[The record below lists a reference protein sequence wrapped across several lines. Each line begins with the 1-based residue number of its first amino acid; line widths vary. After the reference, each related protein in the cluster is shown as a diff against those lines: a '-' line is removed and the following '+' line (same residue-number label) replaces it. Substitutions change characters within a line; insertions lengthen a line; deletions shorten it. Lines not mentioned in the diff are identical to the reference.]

1 MKKKNFH
8 LGTADFV
15 ISAFII
21 GVIVILFNVF
31 MLPDSNIDF
40 FTEKDINMVVSIS
53 DIEEDDFKLI
63 NDNDVFHNRNKSKR
77 IGTVKSVSDVK
88 KVTIECKAVEENGK
102 FVINGIKYSISDEFG
117 FYVKNYAGRCKIE
130 AFEVME

>member
-40 FTEKDINMVVSIS
+40 F
-53 DIEEDDFKLI
+53 
-63 NDNDVFHNRNKSKR
+63 
-77 IGTVKSVSDVK
+77 
-88 KVTIECKAVEENGK
+88 
-102 FVINGIKYSISDEFG
+102 Y
-117 FYVKNYAGRCKIE
+117 
-130 AFEVME
+130 